1 MNDNLSLNPAMT
13 DPRRIIFLTY
23 AGGELLDLV
32 GPSSVFSTAN
42 HVSGHKHY
50 DVIIASSCGGIVK
63 HSGTIAVDTM
73 IIGDLA
79 FGATD
84 TVLIVGAD
92 RRPLARAM
100 ADAQLKLALV
110 RASTQSERFGSICS
124 GVFVLA
130 SAGLIDGKQL
140 ATHLSASDELGV
152 LFPQVLCNAAALY
165 VTDGKLW
172 TSAGVT
178 TGIDLALAM
187 LEADYGSALKISVA
201 RQLVVYAHRP
211 GYQSQ
216 FSDLL
221 VAHAK
226 TNKRFAALIDWLATQ
241 THRAISVE
249 GMADYVGMS
258 LRTFHRQFAATFD
271 ETPGKTFENLR
282 LDAARGLI
290 EQGAAIGSV
299 TTQTGFRSESAFRSA
314 FKARFGVTPM
324 LYRQTWRSH

>member
-1 MNDNLSLNPAMT
+1 MT
-13 DPRRIIFLTY
+13 YPRRVIFLTY

-42 HVSGHKHY
+42 RVFGHKHY
-50 DVIIASSCGGIVK
+50 DVIIASPCGGIVK
-63 HSGTIAVDTM
+63 HSGNIGVDTM
-73 IIGDLA
+73 IIEDLA

-84 TVLIVGAD
+84 TVLIVGAE
-92 RRPLARAM
+92 RKPLARAI
-100 ADAQLKLALV
+100 ADAQLKSALV
-110 RASTQSERFGSICS
+110 RAATQCERIGSICS

-130 SAGLIDGKQL
+130 GAGLIDGKQV
-140 ATHLSASDELGV
+140 ATHWSASDELGV
-152 LFPQVLCNAAALY
+152 MFPQVLCNAAALY

-178 TGIDLALAM
+178 TGIDMALAM
-187 LEADYGSALKISVA
+187 LEADHGSALKISVA

-226 TNKRFAALIDWLATQ
+226 TNERFTGLIDWLATH
-241 THRAISVE
+241 TNRAISVE
-249 GMADYVGMS
+249 EMADYVGMS
-258 LRTFHRQFAATFD
+258 LRTFHRQFTATFD

-290 EQGAAIGSV
+290 EQGASIGGV

-314 FKARFGVTPM
+314 FKTRFGVTPLM
-324 LYRQTWRSH
+324 YRQTWRTH